1 MKNIKIQIIAL
12 VLIVATAVS
21 CNNSSKKNN
30 SKADNNSIATE
41 SVTAKEFS
49 ITPIVNGYLN
59 LQNALVADDSKKAAE
74 AGKQLLETLKS
85 VDMSS
90 IPSDKHKKYM
100 QIADDAKEN
109 SEHISKNGG
118 NIPHQREHFEF
129 LTKDLENLIAL
140 FGTPQKL
147 YLIHC
152 PMYNDGKGA
161 DWISNSKQIN
171 NPYLGQKMPD
181 CGKVQKE
188 LK

>member
-109 SEHISKNGG
+109 SEHISKN
-118 NIPHQREHFEF
+118 
-129 LTKDLENLIAL
+129 
-140 FGTPQKL
+140 
-147 YLIHC
+147 
-152 PMYNDGKGA
+152 
-161 DWISNSKQIN
+161 
-171 NPYLGQKMPD
+171 
-181 CGKVQKE
+181 
-188 LK
+188 